1 MNLEMSPETRPFQ
14 RRNAIIFAA
23 VFLAFLGPIRY
34 NSLMLKRFEIA
45 LDSVV
50 KNSGFERPNPS
61 RPAQPPQAFSSI
73 ARHAIRLCERVVQ
86 VAKEHPSGFGVALR
100 RADCAALLWQPGTHP
115 RRMRSAVF

>member
-1 MNLEMSPETRPFQ
+1 M
-14 RRNAIIFAA
+14 IFAV

-34 NSLMLKRFEIA
+34 HSSMLKRLEIA
-45 LDSVV
+45 LDFVV
-50 KNSGFERPNPS
+50 KNSGFERLNPAK
-61 RPAQPPQAFSSI
+61 PAQPPQAFSSL